1 MFSVA
6 VKTLVVLVPLLVSIA
21 FITLAERKALG
32 LIQVRRGP
40 NLVGF
45 VGLFQPLA
53 DGLKLFTKEVL
64 LPNHIN
70 FYIFLLSPVLS
81 LGLALLA
88 WGVIP
93 FGGLALFEF
102 SLGVLYVL
110 AVSSISVYAILMSG

>member
-1 MFSVA
+1 M
-6 VKTLVVLVPLLVSIA
+6 
-21 FITLAERKALG
+21 
-32 LIQVRRGP
+32 IQVRRGP

>member
-64 LPNHIN
+64 LPISIVSVVWFLFLVYYSYVEEHIN
-70 FYIFLLSPVLS
+70 F
-81 LGLALLA
+81 
-88 WGVIP
+88 
-93 FGGLALFEF
+93 
-102 SLGVLYVL
+102 
-110 AVSSISVYAILMSG
+110 

>member
-53 DGLKLFTKEVL
+53 DGLKLFTKDL

-70 FYIFLLSPVLS
+70 FYIFLLSPSLS

-88 WGVIP
+88 WGD
-93 FGGLALFEF
+93 
-102 SLGVLYVL
+102 
-110 AVSSISVYAILMSG
+110 

>member
-102 SLGVLYVL
+102 SLGVLYV
-110 AVSSISVYAILMSG
+110 

>member
-45 VGLFQPLA
+45 VRSIVIAPARTGN
-53 DGLKLFTKEVL
+53 K
-64 LPNHIN
+64 IN
-70 FYIFLLSPVLS
+70 SP
-81 LGLALLA
+81 
-88 WGVIP
+88 
-93 FGGLALFEF
+93 
-102 SLGVLYVL
+102 
-110 AVSSISVYAILMSG
+110 